1 MGVAPHRK
9 FLVAGDVAR
18 GNVHAAY
25 IAYAAVD
32 GHYLAVVA
40 PVDAGGEG
48 GKRHSEKRMDLH
60 PLAGHA
66 LEKAA
71 AHAYRAYIV
80 VDHPHGHS
88 LPGFLDQEV
97 GHALAE
103 LIVFKYVVLHRHTL
117 AGGAYVGHKA
127 FKFFLSRSKD
137 LYTRVGYEAGVAYVG
152 GHHGQLGVGVGHHF
166 RLCAVGAQ
174 GGFLLKPLEG
184 SLLAPRDHAG
194 VFDRAAEKYVE
205 YQSADGKGEKH
216 RDPREA
222 LERIAV
228 FAHNDAREAEHRGC
242 VDGHDGPVDPWYG
255 KK

>member
-1 MGVAPHRK
+1 MATILRWLRQLMRVAK
-9 FLVAGDVAR
+9 
-18 GNVHAAY
+18 
-25 IAYAAVD
+25 
-32 GHYLAVVA
+32 
-40 PVDAGGEG
+40 

-152 GHHGQLGVGVGHHF
+152 GHHGRPRV
-166 RLCAVGAQ
+166 
-174 GGFLLKPLEG
+174 LEWATTSG
-184 SLLAPRDHAG
+184 SAPSGRRVAFSSSLLRALFLRREIMR
-194 VFDRAAEKYVE
+194 VF
-205 YQSADGKGEKH
+205 
-216 RDPREA
+216 
-222 LERIAV
+222 LIERPK
-228 FAHNDAREAEHRGC
+228 NM
-242 VDGHDGPVDPWYG
+242 
-255 KK
+255 